1 MKAKKEKGIK
11 SLIETIEE
19 KNLCEVESLP
29 TFEKEKKIKN
39 SENSERL
46 MLKNKNSANVLSRE
60 RKKSEMAVDRI

>member
-1 MKAKKEKGIK
+1 MKIKKEKGIK

-29 TFEKEKKIKN
+29 AFEKEKKIKN

-46 MLKNKNSANVLSRE
+46 MLKNKNSANMLSR
-60 RKKSEMAVDRI
+60 